1 MFLKRLIS
9 GIVIVILTV
18 AVVVKGGLLLSAALC
33 LISLIAMYEF
43 YRATGVAPIEQPKK
57 INAFEVLGLIGV
69 VVYYVILVS
78 PLKEQYLLMT
88 LITIL
93 IVFMFVYVFTFP
105 KYHARQLMA
114 GFYGIVYAP
123 VLMSF
128 IYLTRMLPFGEYIV
142 WLIFISSWMNDT
154 CAYCVGV
161 LIGKHK
167 LAPKLSPH
175 KSIEGSIG
183 GVAGAAI
190 VAGLFAFIMVK
201 EVMAQQAIVP
211 IFVVIG
217 AVGAVVAQ
225 IGDLAASAI
234 KRNYELKDYG
244 KIIPGHGGILDR
256 FDSVIFTAPMIYFL
270 AIILV
275 QL

>member
-1 MFLKRLIS
+1 MFRTRLIS
-9 GIVIVILTV
+9 GIVIVILTLGMIY
-18 AVVVKGGLLLSAALC
+18 AGGLVLAAALC
-33 LISLIAMYEF
+33 IISMIAMYEF
-43 YRATGVAPIEQPKK
+43 YRATGVTTADMKK
-57 INAFEVLGLIGV
+57 ITAFEIIGLLGV

-78 PLKEQYLLMT
+78 PLKELFLLLT

-93 IVFMFVYVFTFP
+93 ILFMFVYVFTFP

-114 GFYGIVYAP
+114 AFYGIVYAP

-128 IYLTRMLPFGEYIV
+128 IYLTRMLPYGEYIV

-175 KSIEGSIG
+175 KSIEGSVG
-183 GVAGAAI
+183 GVVGAAI
-190 VAGLFAFIMVK
+190 VAGLFAFILA
-201 EVMAQQAIVP
+201 ENVMEQKAIVP
-211 IFVVIG
+211 IFIVIG

-275 QL
+275 K

>member
-1 MFLKRLIS
+1 MFRTRLIS
-9 GIVIVILTV
+9 GIVIVLLTLGLMM
-18 AVVVKGGLLLSAALC
+18 KGGIVLAAALC
-33 LISLIAMYEF
+33 VISLIAMYEF
-43 YRATGVAPIEQPKK
+43 YRATGVTTQEPKK
-57 INAFEVLGLIGV
+57 INAFEVVGLIGV
-69 VVYYVILVS
+69 VVYYAILVS
-78 PLKEQYLLMT
+78 PVNELYLLLT
-88 LITIL
+88 LITLL
-93 IVFMFVYVFTFP
+93 ITLMFVYVFTFP

-114 GFYGIVYAP
+114 AFYGIVYAP

-128 IYLTRMLPFGEYIV
+128 IYLTRMLPHGEYIV

-175 KSIEGSIG
+175 KSVEGSIG
-183 GVAGAAI
+183 GVVGAAI
-190 VAGLFAFIMVK
+190 VAGLFAFFLVEK
-201 EVMAQQAIVP
+201 VMQEQAIVP
-211 IFVVIG
+211 VFVLIG
-217 AVGAVVAQ
+217 AVGAIVAQ

-234 KRNYELKDYG
+234 KRNYEIKDYG

-270 AIILV
+270 AIIMV